1 MVDKTNKEILQDFD
15 ESFIKTCTRMGISY
29 TETQKALL
37 ESPQRKAL
45 VESIVS
51 IKSTL
56 PNVLIN

>member
-29 TETQKALL
+29 TETQKAL
-37 ESPQRKAL
+37 

-51 IKSTL
+51 IESTL